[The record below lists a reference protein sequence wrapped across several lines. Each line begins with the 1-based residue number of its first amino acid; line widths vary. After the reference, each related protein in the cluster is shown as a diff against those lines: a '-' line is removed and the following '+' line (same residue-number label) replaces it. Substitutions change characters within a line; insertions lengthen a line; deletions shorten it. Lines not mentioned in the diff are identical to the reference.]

1 MATQRTRQS
10 MKTDNTN
17 TTDVVTEETLESFD
31 AILAEALK
39 EIDTETTVQT
49 EEFGDDLSGGPEG
62 GEDFGGEEDVGAGD
76 EGGAS
81 SIEELVEQLRD
92 LVEQIAAEVGVDG
105 DTDDFDDDFEDDSVG
120 DDLDEVPTEAARAKG
135 HPIKSKGASLQ
146 SKNNKVPGKLNK
158 RGGKAGTTAV
168 HGKHGQVSTAPKSN
182 LNDKGKQKVQGQ
194 KGPGEDL
201 F

>member
-10 MKTDNTN
+10 MKTEDTEKNN
-17 TTDVVTEETLESFD
+17 VVTEDTLSSFE

-39 EIDTETTVQT
+39 EVDSSTSDLQT
-49 EEFGDDLSGGPEG
+49 EQFGEEEG
-62 GEDFGGEEDVGAGD
+62 GDIDVTGDVDMDIGGDE

-81 SIEELVEQLRD
+81 SIEDLVEQLRD
-92 LVEQIAAEVGVDG
+92 IVEQIAAEVGVGG
-105 DTDDFDDDFEDDSVG
+105 DDEADFDDDFSDEPVG
-120 DDLDEVPTEAARAKG
+120 DDLQDVPTEAKGSKG
-135 HPIKSKGASLQ
+135 HPIKSRGANLQ

-168 HGKHGQVSTAPKSN
+168 HGKHGQVGAAPKSN
-182 LNDKGKQKVQGQ
+182 LNDKEKQKVPGQ